1 MMRMSATALPGVLV
15 LESPIFTDERGW
27 YMPSFNQAEFD
38 ATVGGGFEF
47 VQDNLSSSHRGALRG
62 LHYQLPPHTQG
73 KLVHVLRGSA
83 FDAVVDMR
91 RDSPTFRR
99 WVGLTLDAGAPR
111 QLWIPPGFA
120 HGCLAL
126 EDDTQIL
133 YKVTAS
139 YAPEFESTVAWDDAD
154 IGIEWPL
161 LDCARLLSPR
171 DASAPRLA
179 NAQTL

>member
-1 MMRMSATALPGVLV
+1 MRRMSATALPGVLV

-27 YMPSFNQAEFD
+27 FIPCFNQTEFD
-38 ATVGGGFEF
+38 ATVGGGFVF
-47 VQDNLSSSHRGALRG
+47 VQDNLSSSNCGTLRG
-62 LHYQLPPHTQG
+62 LHYQLPPYAQG

-83 FDAVVDMR
+83 FDAVVDVR

-99 WVGLTLDAGAPR
+99 WVGLTLFAGTPR

-133 YKVTAS
+133 YKVTAG
-139 YAPEFESTVAWDDAD
+139 YAPEFERTVAWDDTD
-154 IGIEWPL
+154 IGIEWPPL
-161 LDCARLLSPR
+161 GCARLLSPR
-171 DASAPRLA
+171 DAGAPRLA
-179 NAQTL
+179 DAQTF